1 MGVTYDATPGG
12 FTPPQCVASVVP
24 GQQLTQIKSQLN
36 PYLTAAATSGTEKTT
51 LSSSETGV
59 GELGPEI
66 EEEASLGF
74 FYAGDFCSYNLVR
87 NPGIEAASLS
97 GIAAAARMASI
108 VVTLS
113 QN

>member
-12 FTPPQCVASVVP
+12 FAPPQRVASVEP
-24 GQQLTQIKSQLN
+24 GQQLTQIKSQPN
-36 PYLTAAATSGTEKTT
+36 PYLAAAATSGMERNN
-51 LSSSETGV
+51 LSPSETGA
-59 GELGPEI
+59 GEFGPEI

-97 GIAAAARMASI
+97 GIAAAAHMASI
-108 VVTLS
+108 VVALS